1 MTTVLVREYRATAL
15 QGYRFY
21 CTACF
26 FCWPWSSVLTR
37 MAHGHR
43 KVGERRM
50 EEGGM
55 EDTLLDDYGLKS

>member
-1 MTTVLVREYRATAL
+1 MTTVLVREYQATAL
-15 QGYRFY
+15 QGYGFY

-26 FCWPWSSVLTR
+26 FCWPCMVLCLDTY
-37 MAHGHR
+37 GSWP

-55 EDTLLDDYGLKS
+55 EDIHYWMIMD